1 MYYSILIGIVINSSK
16 LQVAP
21 IIKDQMVKTGTMM
34 VTYMPLGD
42 KPNFFRMVT
51 ISPLATEKDMDFVLD
66 EIDRLGY
73 DLIV

>member
-1 MYYSILIGIVINSSK
+1 MSTCFYI
-16 LQVAP
+16 QVAP
-21 IIKDQMVKTGTMM
+21 VIKDQMVKVGKMM

-66 EIDRLGY
+66 EIDHLGH
-73 DLIV
+73 DLKV